1 MLQTEL
7 PFLHAQAWPQI
18 GPKSFCQRSGD
29 DRPFCQRGSFPSM
42 ALRGF
47 GEMRLECAAAVASSA
62 NAAQV
67 LMARGSL
74 CERAW
79 QVSVGR
85 SGATA
90 AERGS
95 RFVRQRGAKE
105 RYRPR
110 LDVAGVVAFGTY
122 VRGVTA
128 QFQRWSSSWN
138 RICPEKFPAPGPEM
152 RGGYVPVRVPTLVR
166 GIGTN

>member
-7 PFLHAQAWPQI
+7 PFLHAQACPQI

-62 NAAQV
+62 KAAQV

-74 CERAW
+74 
-79 QVSVGR
+79 SVNGR
-85 SGATA
+85 C
-90 AERGS
+90 R
-95 RFVRQRGAKE
+95 
-105 RYRPR
+105 
-110 LDVAGVVAFGTY
+110 
-122 VRGVTA
+122 RGV
-128 QFQRWSSSWN
+128 
-138 RICPEKFPAPGPEM
+138 K
-152 RGGYVPVRVPTLVR
+152 V
-166 GIGTN
+166 